1 MKKLFGGIWHFVR
14 VVAKVLSVTFQVVVG
29 TIFFL
34 GAAAEVTSLVLSQG
48 SLVMEN
54 FKNLAAIVASS
65 DIPKADTAAKPS
77 ASADAKPSANAGA
90 KPSASPNCVRF
101 EKKLT
106 DLHCEE
112 RQSPAD
118 RMLCKITVPPTELVC
133 AEYEPRT

>member
-54 FKNLAAIVASS
+54 FKNLAAIVANR
-65 DIPKADTAAKPS
+65 DIPKADPTAKPS
-77 ASADAKPSANAGA
+77 ASADA

-112 RQSPAD
+112 KQSPAD

>member
-14 VVAKVLSVTFQVVVG
+14 VLAKVLSVTFQVVVG

-77 ASADAKPSANAGA
+77 ASADAKPSA
-90 KPSASPNCVRF
+90 SPNCVRF

-112 RQSPAD
+112 KQSPAD

-133 AEYEPRT
+133 VEYEPRT

>member
-1 MKKLFGGIWHFVR
+1 MKKLFGGIWHFVQ
-14 VVAKVLSVTFQVVVG
+14 VVAKVFSVTFQVVVG

-77 ASADAKPSANAGA
+77 ASADAKPSASAGA

-101 EKKLT
+101 EKKLA
-106 DLHCEE
+106 DLRCDEK
-112 RQSPAD
+112 QSPAD

-133 AEYEPRT
+133 VEYEPRT

>member
-14 VVAKVLSVTFQVVVG
+14 VLAKVLSVTFQVIVG

-54 FKNLAAIVASS
+54 IRNLAAIVANS
-65 DIPKADTAAKPS
+65 DIPKADTTAKPS
-77 ASADAKPSANAGA
+77 ASADA

-112 RQSPAD
+112 KQSPAD

>member
-14 VVAKVLSVTFQVVVG
+14 VLAKVLSVTFQVVVG

-34 GAAAEVTSLVLSQG
+34 GAAAEITSLVLSQG
-48 SLVMEN
+48 SIVMEN
-54 FKNLAAIVASS
+54 IRNLAAIVANS
-65 DIPKADTAAKPS
+65 DIPQADTATKPS
-77 ASADAKPSANAGA
+77 ASVGA

-133 AEYEPRT
+133 VEYEPRT